1 MSLHKVITILRVQL
15 VGHTSFGFSDSS
27 STSPSTSSG
36 TVGRLAQEPWED
48 WLRDRGAV
56 GSWSKVDMLCQ
67 ILILFCCITGIDSV
81 HTYRDELQSYS
92 NNSMA
97 LHGCSALP
105 Y

>member
-27 STSPSTSSG
+27 STSPSQ
-36 TVGRLAQEPWED
+36 AQGPWED

-97 LHGCSALP
+97 WHGYSASP